1 MKYTPHDY
9 QTKAL
14 EHILTHPH
22 CALFLDMGL
31 GKTVITLT
39 ALKSLLATGATKK
52 ALIIAPKRVALTT
65 WPDEIQKWDHT
76 RTLNYSLI
84 IGGATKRLQ
93 ALESPA
99 PIHIINRE
107 NISWLCK
114 TVPDPWP
121 YDTVVIDELSSFKSP
136 TAQRFRALKKQLPH
150 IQRIIGLTGT
160 PAPNGLID
168 LWAQYKL
175 IDNGQALGKT
185 LTAYRSRWFH
195 AQKYL
200 PGIGPVD
207 WQPNTGAEQEIYQAL
222 APTTLSMQAADH
234 LQLPPCTITNHC
246 IDLPTTPQNA
256 ATFTPREKY
265 DQLKHNMVTDIDLD
279 TIEASNAAVLVS
291 KLQQLTSGAIYTQ
304 RLFGDDDDG
313 YGFRPCQQPEEVVEI
328 HDAKLDAL
336 EDLIEAANGQPV
348 LIAYWYKHELWRIQR
363 RFPAAQ
369 EINSPESIRVWNQ
382 QKYSIGLIHPASAGH
397 GLNLQQGGHFLIW
410 YTPIWN
416 LELYQQ
422 TNARLYRQGQQ
433 HPVTISH
440 IVARN
445 TIDERILKTLQTKD
459 HTQNRLVQALK
470 LELGEQQ

>member
-1 MKYTPHDY
+1 MRYIPHGY

-14 EHILTHPH
+14 THILTHPR

-39 ALKSLLATGATKK
+39 ALKALIATGTTKK

-76 RTLNYSLI
+76 RTLDYALI
-84 IGGATKRLQ
+84 VGGATKRSQ

-107 NISWLCK
+107 NIPWLCK
-114 TVPDPWP
+114 TVPEWS
-121 YDTVVIDELSSFKSP
+121 YDTVVIDELSSFKNP
-136 TAQRFRALKKQLPH
+136 TALRFRALKKRLSH

-175 IDNGQALGKT
+175 VDGGQALGNT
-185 LTAYRSRWFH
+185 LTAYRGRWFH

-207 WQPNTGAEQEIYQAL
+207 WQPNHGAEQEIYQAL

-234 LQLPPCTITNHC
+234 LQLPPCTITSHN
-246 IDLPTTPQNA
+246 IDLPAKPQNGA
-256 ATFTPREKY
+256 AFTPREKY
-265 DQLKHNMVTDIDLD
+265 DQLKQNMVADIDLD
-279 TIEASNAAVLVS
+279 TIEAANAAVLVA
-291 KLQQLTSGAIYTQ
+291 KLQQLTSGAIYIQ
-304 RLFGDDDDG
+304 KLFDNDTDC
-313 YGFRPCQQPEEVVEI
+313 FQPCEQPEEVAEI

-336 EDLIEAANGQPV
+336 EDIIEAANGQPV
-348 LIAYWYKHELWRIQR
+348 LIAYWYKHELWRIQH

-369 EINSPESIRVWNQ
+369 EINTPESIRDWNQ
-382 QKYSIGLIHPASAGH
+382 QKTPIALIHPASAGH
-397 GLNLQQGGHFLIW
+397 GLNLQTGGHFLVW

-440 IVARN
+440 IIARD
-445 TIDERILKTLQTKD
+445 TIDERIMQNLQTKD

-470 LELGEQQ
+470 QELGEKQ

>member
-1 MKYTPHDY
+1 MRYIPHAY
-9 QTKAL
+9 QIKAL
-14 EHILTHPH
+14 EHILAHPH

-39 ALKSLLATGATKK
+39 AIKALLTTGGSHKI
-52 ALIIAPKRVALTT
+52 LIIAPKRVALTT
-65 WPDEIQKWDHT
+65 WPDEIQKWDHA
-76 RTLNYSLI
+76 RALDYSLI
-84 IGGATKRLQ
+84 TGGATKRLQ
-93 ALESPA
+93 ALNSPA

-107 NISWLCK
+107 NIPWLCK
-114 TVPDPWP
+114 TVPEWP
-121 YDTVVIDELSSFKSP
+121 YDTVIIDELSSFKNP

-150 IQRIIGLTGT
+150 IRRIIGLTGT

-175 IDNGQALGKT
+175 IDGGQALGNT
-185 LTAYRSRWFH
+185 LTAYRNRWFH

-207 WQPNTGAEQEIYQAL
+207 WQPNTGTEQEIYQAL

-234 LQLPPCTITNHC
+234 LQLPPCTITNHYV
-246 IDLPTTPQNA
+246 DLPAKPQIV

-265 DQLKHNMVTDIDLD
+265 DQLKRNMITDVDLD
-279 TIEASNAAVLVS
+279 TIEAANAAVLVS
-291 KLQQLTSGAIYTQ
+291 KLQQFTSGAIYIQ
-304 RLFGDDDDG
+304 KLFDNDDDDS
-313 YGFRPCQQPEEVVEI
+313 FRPCEQPEEVVEI

-348 LIAYWYKHELWRIQR
+348 LIAYWYKHEAWRIQR
-363 RFPAAQ
+363 RFPTAK
-369 EINSPESIRVWNQ
+369 EISSPESIRAWNQ

-397 GLNLQQGGHFLIW
+397 GLNLQAGGHFLVW

-440 IVARN
+440 IVARD
-445 TIDERILKTLQTKD
+445 TIDERILQTLQTKD
-459 HTQNRLVQALK
+459 HTQNCLIKALK
-470 LELGEQQ
+470 LELGENQ

>member
-1 MKYTPHDY
+1 MRYIPHPY

-14 EHILTHPH
+14 THILTHPH
-22 CALFLDMGL
+22 SALFLDMGL
-31 GKTVITLT
+31 GKTIITLT

-84 IGGATKRLQ
+84 TGTATERSQNLHS
-93 ALESPA
+93 LA

-107 NISWLCK
+107 NIPWLCK
-114 TVPDPWP
+114 TLSEWP
-121 YDTVVIDELSSFKSP
+121 YDTVIIDELSSFKSP
-136 TAQRFRALKKQLPH
+136 TSLRFRALKKRLPH
-150 IQRIIGLTGT
+150 IQHIIGLTGT

-175 IDNGQALGKT
+175 IDGGQALGNT
-185 LTAYRSRWFH
+185 LTAYRNRWFH

-207 WQPNTGAEQEIYQAL
+207 WQPNPGAEQEIYQAL
-222 APTTLSMQAADH
+222 APTTLSMQASDH
-234 LQLPPCTITNHC
+234 LQLPPCTITDHY
-246 IDLPTTPQNA
+246 IDLPTKLQSA

-265 DQLKHNMVTDIDLD
+265 DQLKRNMITDINLD
-279 TIEASNAAVLVS
+279 TIEAANAAVLVS
-291 KLQQLTSGAIYTQ
+291 KLQQLTSGAIYIQ
-304 RLFGDDDDG
+304 KLFDNNYDDS
-313 YGFRPCQQPEEVVEI
+313 FRPCEQPEEVVEI

-348 LIAYWYKHELWRIQR
+348 LIAYWYRHEAWRIQHC
-363 RFPAAQ
+363 FHDAQ
-369 EINSPESIRVWNQ
+369 EINTPESIRAWN
-382 QKYSIGLIHPASAGH
+382 KGKIPIGLIHPASAGH

-440 IVARN
+440 IVARD
-445 TIDERILKTLQTKD
+445 TIDERILQTLQTKD

-470 LELGEQQ
+470 LELGENQ

>member
-1 MKYTPHDY
+1 MRYIPHVY
-9 QTKAL
+9 QIKAL

-39 ALKSLLATGATKK
+39 AIKALLATGGSHKI
-52 ALIIAPKRVALTT
+52 LIIAPKRVALTT

-76 RTLNYSLI
+76 QTLDYALI
-84 IGGATKRLQ
+84 VGGSPQRLQ

-107 NISWLCK
+107 NIPWLCK
-114 TVPDPWP
+114 TIPEWP
-121 YDTVVIDELSSFKSP
+121 YDTVIIDELSSFKSP

-207 WQPNTGAEQEIYQAL
+207 WQPNTGAEQGIYQAL

-234 LQLPPCTITNHC
+234 LQLPPCTITNHY
-246 IDLPTTPQNA
+246 IDLPTKPQYTA
-256 ATFTPREKY
+256 DFTPREKY
-265 DQLKHNMVTDIDLD
+265 DQLKHNMVVDIDLD

-313 YGFRPCQQPEEVVEI
+313 YGFRPCQQPEEVAEI

-336 EDLIEAANGQPV
+336 EDLIEAANGQSV

-363 RFPAAQ
+363 RFPTAQ
-369 EINSPESIRVWNQ
+369 EINSPESIRAWNQ

-445 TIDERILKTLQTKD
+445 TIDERILQTLQIKD
-459 HTQNRLVQALK
+459 RTQNRLVQALK

>member
-1 MKYTPHDY
+1 MKYIPHGY

-14 EHILTHPH
+14 THILAHPR

-39 ALKSLLATGATKK
+39 AIKALLATGCSRKI
-52 ALIIAPKRVALTT
+52 LIIAPKRVALTT

-76 RTLNYSLI
+76 RLLDYALI
-84 IGGATKRLQ
+84 VGGPTKRSQ
-93 ALESPA
+93 ALNSPA

-107 NISWLCK
+107 NIPWLCE
-114 TVPDPWP
+114 TVPEWS
-121 YDTVVIDELSSFKSP
+121 YDTIVIDELSSFKSP
-136 TAQRFRALKKQLPH
+136 TAKRFRALKKRLPH
-150 IQRIIGLTGT
+150 IRRIIGLTGT

-175 IDNGQALGKT
+175 IDNGDALGKT
-185 LTAYRSRWFH
+185 LTAYRNRWFH

-207 WQPNTGAEQEIYQAL
+207 WQPNQGAEQEIYQAL
-222 APTTLSMQAADH
+222 APTTLSMQATDH
-234 LQLPPCTITNHC
+234 LQLPPCTPINHYV
-246 IDLPTTPQNA
+246 DLPPKPQNGA
-256 ATFTPREKY
+256 AFTPREKY
-265 DQLKHNMVTDIDLD
+265 DQLKQNMIADIDLD
-279 TIEASNAAVLVS
+279 TIEAANAAVLVA

-304 RLFGDDDDG
+304 KLFDDNSQA
-313 YGFRPCQQPEEVVEI
+313 CQQPEEIVEL

-336 EDLIEAANGQPV
+336 EDIIEAANGQPV
-348 LIAYWYKHELWRIQR
+348 LIAYWYKHELWRIQH

-369 EINSPESIRVWNQ
+369 EINTPESIRDWNQ
-382 QKYSIGLIHPASAGH
+382 QKIPIALIHPASAGH
-397 GLNLQQGGHFLIW
+397 GLNLQTGGHFLVW

-440 IVARN
+440 IIARD
-445 TIDERILKTLQTKD
+445 TIDEHVMQTLQTKD

-470 LELGEQQ
+470 QELGEKQ